1 MAEKKYYRVC
11 TRLNDKGVLIPEGSD
26 LESYKKGEAY
36 VSAYK
41 YNEEHKKV
49 FDKNGTVA
57 GITDVEGDII
67 YFDFDHDDIEVAR
80 KDAIEVSN
88 RLESYGIGKD
98 QYKIYFSG
106 RKGFNFSIHTTETF
120 TPEEAKSLA
129 IKLAGDLPS
138 FDSSIY
144 NSNRIIRLEG
154 SLHKKTGLRKTPIS
168 FDELQ
173 TLKIADIKAL
183 ATTSYAYDKPVKV
196 SPTEAFI
203 KLTEPITERKKGDEL
218 TLDSGV
224 DYLSNPFRFPP
235 RVLAISQ
242 GFFPAGERSNALMIL
257 ATNLKNKGLTDRQ
270 CHHQLRAAADAQAER
285 YGSDSFDKKEIWN
298 NIVQQIYKP
307 TWRGGQ
313 YTEDNYPVKLQ
324 QYFEELGVPVK
335 EFKEVA
341 NSVMKLD
348 EGFDDFIQYAASI
361 HKNTLETGIKE
372 LDDALKIRKGHLIGL
387 IAPPSVGKTSF
398 ALTLLNNTSKK
409 GTKSFFGCY
418 DMYQHNVTAKLIQ
431 RHTGSDEET
440 IYNSFV
446 HKDQNQIE
454 EYRKVLKDNYN
465 NVSFCFKAG
474 QTIDQLKKAI
484 EMEESKSGEDVELV
498 VIDYLE
504 LINTDK
510 SDPTI
515 SSAEAIQGLRE
526 IANDGKVVLC
536 LLQPNKLSSKINQP
550 MTSYNAAKGSSAIAQ
565 ACTAIMG
572 CWREGMSPDT
582 PENDRFFSI
591 NILKNR
597 NGPLASL
604 DFSWDGKTQTI
615 STLSA
620 TEKFNLSVLRDTKED
635 SEDDY

>member
-1 MAEKKYYRVC
+1 MSNSYYRVC
-11 TRLNDKGVLIPEGSD
+11 KSVKDKGVLVPEGTD
-26 LESYKKGEAY
+26 LDQFTDGEAY
-36 VSAYK
+36 ISAFK
-41 YNEEHKKV
+41 YNEDHKKQ
-49 FDKNGTVA
+49 FEKIGSVA
-57 GITDVEGDII
+57 GITDVTTDII
-67 YFDFDHDDIEVAR
+67 YFDLDNKDIEVSR
-80 KDAIEVSN
+80 KDTLEVVN
-88 RLESYGIGKD
+88 RLKNYEINPND
-98 QYKIYFSG
+98 IKICLSG
-106 RKGFNFSIHTTETF
+106 NKGLHLAIHTTSVF
-120 TPEEAKSLA
+120 TPEQAKSIA
-129 IKLAGDLPS
+129 TKIAGDLES

-144 NSNRIIRLEG
+144 NANRIIRLEG
-154 SLHKKTGLRKTPIS
+154 SLHSKTGLRKTGIS
-168 FDELQ
+168 FEELNNLSM
-173 TLKIADIKAL
+173 TEIKEL
-183 ATTSYAYDKPVKV
+183 AKERYDYYKPPKV
-196 SPTEAFI
+196 SLSQNFISLSELPT
-203 KLTEPITERKKGDEL
+203 KDKKDIVTIE
-218 TLDSGV
+218 DGV

-242 GFFPAGERSNALMIL
+242 GFFPEGQRSNALMIL
-257 ATNLKNKGLTDRQ
+257 ATNLKNKGLNKTQ
-270 CHHQLRAAADAQAER
+270 CHHYLRAAADQQSNR
-285 YGSDSFDKKEIWN
+285 YECEPFHKKEIWT
-298 NIVQQIYKP
+298 NIVEQIYKE

-313 YTEDNYPVKLQ
+313 YTEDNYPVQLQ
-324 QYFEELGVPVK
+324 RYFEELGVPIK
-335 EFKEVA
+335 EFKDVV
-341 NSVMKLD
+341 NSVMNLD
-348 EGFDDFIQYAASI
+348 EGFDDFIQYASSI

-372 LDDALKIRKGHLIGL
+372 LDNVLKIRKGHLIGL

-418 DMYQHNVTAKLIQ
+418 DMYQHNVTTKLIQ
-431 RHTGSDEET
+431 RHTGYDEES

-446 HKDQNQIE
+446 YKNQSEIE
-454 EYRKVLKDNYN
+454 GYRKLLKDNYN

-474 QTIDQLKKAI
+474 QTIKELKKAI
-484 EMEESKSGEDVELV
+484 EMEESKSGKTVELV

-510 SDPTI
+510 SDPTV

-615 STLSA
+615 STLSP

-635 SEDDY
+635 SEDDF